1 MMATMLYNVVPLGA
15 FCIHVLLR
23 RILHDSQKKQV
34 SNQHLGNV
42 VLVIDIGSSSVRC
55 SPYNISIE
63 NPNDIRLLVEC
74 TQKITYNLN
83 QVNRKLIDEKGNE
96 SYPSTQILKIVDAVV
111 SRCIHSL
118 RCHGKDSVSINAIG
132 ISSFAMN
139 IFGVND
145 SGDVCTPLFTYA
157 TSSTPTN
164 ATTTFS
170 SIQAL
175 GSEAEKNNKMCVV
188 IPTQE
193 KEEKCHL
200 SEFSSHLAT
209 TGTRLNHQ
217 SYAIAQLRSYTSEFP
232 RESAAVAHWSTLSSM
247 FISQWTEPID
257 PTTTVKTVEISP
269 LSSIQPINV
278 PFSSVSSS
286 SSSSF
291 DNDDM
296 KNSTIS
302 PVSYS
307 EASWMGL
314 LNFKTRK
321 WDEKSLSL
329 SLINDTKLPPLTTFK
344 ILNNRKIS
352 SNVLL
357 LYPELKN
364 AVFYPGIGDGA
375 AATVGTNCIGR
386 NRISVTIGT
395 SAAVRIIINDNNN
408 NSNNNNTEDDNNNIN
423 DYYNNVNN
431 DNYDKNGIQNLPP
444 ENEILSYKTEGSI
457 LPPPGLF
464 CYRLDDERLLV
475 GGALTDGGSLLDWF
489 KNLIGDDRYNIALN
503 DIESMYQSSSTD
515 VLGGSTQKQFELFS
529 TTIFNHRVDSS
540 TQPTE
545 ESVIFTDRNTSRQ
558 KKTNTDKEEDKEI
571 EINTSNP
578 KNENGNKNEM
588 RSDFQFLSKSVI
600 KIMNPVNVLPFWSG
614 ERSTGWNDSATGV
627 ISGISHNST
636 ASSIL
641 LGIMEG
647 LAYRISMIILLMRDS
662 GLIDSAENAI
672 LIASG
677 CALENSLLLKQMIVN
692 FCGYDMICLRDEGK
706 GELTSYGIAKLI
718 SESYHDNEKKEDDVG
733 EKDERDEESK
743 SKIFKL
749 ELKMN
754 GIEKGK
760 RQLTK
765 DDTDEKGNLKKVNKE
780 LIYQSHSQE
789 NNFNVE
795 KNMKMRTSLPGTNP
809 PSKKSGNFGF
819 KKSEIL
825 SITKPQCAES
835 DVEYI
840 QKRIKENSKLY
851 SDIFSK

>member
-1 MMATMLYNVVPLGA
+1 MATMLYNVVPLGA

-408 NSNNNNTEDDNNNIN
+408 NSNNNNFDNNINNNDNDNNDNNNNDNNYNIINHN
-423 DYYNNVNN
+423 DYDNDSNDNNN
-431 DNYDKNGIQNLPP
+431 DNDNNDDNDNDKNDNSHGGND
-444 ENEILSYKTEGSI
+444 NNKNKNKNNGSN
-457 LPPPGLF
+457 
-464 CYRLDDERLLV
+464 CYHD
-475 GGALTDGGSLLDWF
+475 
-489 KNLIGDDRYNIALN
+489 KNKSRMN
-503 DIESMYQSSSTD
+503 DNNSINNNNTNKNSTD
-515 VLGGSTQKQFELFS
+515 DSYD
-529 TTIFNHRVDSS
+529 DSS
-540 TQPTE
+540 IH
-545 ESVIFTDRNTSRQ
+545 SNKYRSKYN
-558 KKTNTDKEEDKEI
+558 DKNNNNDNSNDSIDENDEI
-571 EINTSNP
+571 EIIIVAIKLIMITTIIIIIIVVSIITIISIIMIIVMKEIVIIIVITIVMMIIIIASND
-578 KNENGNKNEM
+578 N
-588 RSDFQFLSKSVI
+588 
-600 KIMNPVNVLPFWSG
+600 KIM
-614 ERSTGWNDSATGV
+614 V
-627 ISGISHNST
+627 I
-636 ASSIL
+636 
-641 LGIMEG
+641 
-647 LAYRISMIILLMRDS
+647 II
-662 GLIDSAENAI
+662 E
-672 LIASG
+672 
-677 CALENSLLLKQMIVN
+677 
-692 FCGYDMICLRDEGK
+692 
-706 GELTSYGIAKLI
+706 
-718 SESYHDNEKKEDDVG
+718 H
-733 EKDERDEESK
+733 
-743 SKIFKL
+743 
-749 ELKMN
+749 
-754 GIEKGK
+754 
-760 RQLTK
+760 
-765 DDTDEKGNLKKVNKE
+765 
-780 LIYQSHSQE
+780 
-789 NNFNVE
+789 
-795 KNMKMRTSLPGTNP
+795 
-809 PSKKSGNFGF
+809 
-819 KKSEIL
+819 
-825 SITKPQCAES
+825 
-835 DVEYI
+835 
-840 QKRIKENSKLY
+840 
-851 SDIFSK
+851 